1 MKESEFIRKV
11 IGEKILNRESIR
23 DHAICTAEAKLRL
36 LHGRSRGS
44 AKPAGNGGRVN
55 GVEGVMGDVEKDK
68 KNRDTRRLVLATNLV
83 LAVVLVGLVA
93 FTATGLI
100 RIPGLPVWGNNPTT
114 TAVTATAL
122 LSDITMKDGFQYRD
136 YPWFISESDFFAKSK
151 MDEKTAILSQQGTLT
166 LISDKQTQTY
176 DVPKISMFP
185 VYYFSSG
192 KLTKVQLNAVFVEV
206 NAFSACAKDLKIAL
220 DEYLKPRNGNT
231 DFLDEV
237 PPDTGEGLGM
247 VTWAGNDSSGMVIA
261 TFNHTKAATDSNNY
275 VISIE
280 ISPPGTR

>member
-1 MKESEFIRKV
+1 MHKRF
-11 IGEKILNRESIR
+11 GFNLF
-23 DHAICTAEAKLRL
+23 CFFC
-36 LHGRSRGS
+36 
-44 AKPAGNGGRVN
+44 
-55 GVEGVMGDVEKDK
+55 
-68 KNRDTRRLVLATNLV
+68 LVLAIL
-83 LAVVLVGLVA
+83 
-93 FTATGLI
+93 FS
-100 RIPGLPVWGNNPTT
+100 
-114 TAVTATAL
+114 ATACVQPNTASTRQTVKGSAL
-122 LSDITMKDGFQYRD
+122 FSDITMEDGFQYKD

-151 MDEKTAILSQQGTLT
+151 MDEKTSILSQQGTLT

-206 NAFSACAKDLKIAL
+206 NAFSTCAKELKIAL

-247 VTWAGNDSSGMVIA
+247 VTWVGNDSSGMVIA

-275 VISIE
+275 VISIA